1 MAKQS
6 HTAAKHIDFILLDL
20 LSILISLVIAYMIR
34 TDRSEDIEYFERY
47 RNLFVVIVFIYV
59 IFVTFNNAH
68 SNILKRS
75 ALRELSQIVVLNLTI
90 ILTVFAVLFAMKQSE
105 LYSRTIIGMF
115 AIFDVLLMFSFR
127 LLRKASLL
135 KQFSEGKNTSK
146 VIIVTYENSA
156 ERIIQTLR
164 RENSGYYEFVG
175 VVMIGDTVSNVS
187 EIRGVPV
194 IKMEGILDYI
204 KENAIN
210 EVYIFCKHGE
220 SGKLMSKFM
229 IMGLTVH
236 VGLNLEL
243 KNLSN
248 VTIENISNYTV
259 VTSTISKASIGE
271 LFIKRIADIL
281 ISIIGI
287 ICTLILFV
295 IVAPIIKIQSPG
307 PVFFVQKRVGK
318 NGRTFNMLKFR
329 SMNADADQKKSELMS
344 KNEMNGPVFK
354 LEDDPRVFPFGKFM
368 RKTSIDEFPQFF
380 NILVGDMSL
389 VGTRPP
395 TLDEF
400 EQYKTHHMSRL
411 AMKPGLTGMWQA
423 SGRSEITDFEEIV
436 RLDNEYIRNFSLA
449 LDIKIAFK
457 TLFAV
462 LARKGSK

>member
-20 LSILISLVIAYMIR
+20 LSILISLTIAYMIR

-248 VTIENISNYTV
+248 VTIENVSNFTV

-295 IVAPIIKIQSPG
+295 VVAPIIKIQSPG

-329 SMNADADQKKSELMS
+329 SMNVDADQMKSELMS

>member
-1 MAKQS
+1 MPKQS
-6 HTAAKHIDFILLDL
+6 HTAAKHIDFIVIDL
-20 LSILISLVIAYMIR
+20 VSIVVSLFIAYLIR
-34 TDRSEDIEYFERY
+34 TDRADDLEYFERY
-47 RNLFVVIVFIYV
+47 RNLGLVIIVIYLVFI
-59 IFVTFNNAH
+59 TFNNAH
-68 SNILKRS
+68 SNILKRT
-75 ALRELSQIVVLNLTI
+75 ALRELSQIVLLNVTI

-105 LYSRTIIGMF
+105 IYSRTIIAMF
-115 AIFDVLLMFSFR
+115 AIFDCLLMFSCR

-135 KQFSEGKNTSK
+135 RQFSEGKNTSK
-146 VIIVTYENSA
+146 VIVVTYENSA
-156 ERIIQTLR
+156 EKIIQTLR

-175 VVMIGDTVSNVS
+175 IVLLGESTTT
-187 EIRGVPV
+187 EIKRIPV

-248 VTIENISNYTV
+248 VTIENIANFTV
-259 VTSTISKASIGE
+259 VTSTISRATIGE
-271 LFIKRIADIL
+271 LFVKRLFDIV
-281 ISIIGI
+281 ISLFGI
-287 ICTLILFV
+287 VCTLLLFLF
-295 IVAPIIKIQSPG
+295 VAPIIKIQAPG
-307 PVFFVQKRVGK
+307 PVFFVQRRVGK
-318 NGRTFNMLKFR
+318 NGKTFNMLKFR
-329 SMNADADQKKSELMS
+329 SMYVDAELKKSQLLS

-354 LEDDPRVFPFGKFM
+354 IEDDPRVFPFGKFM

-411 AMKPGLTGMWQA
+411 AMKPGLTGMWQS

-449 LDIKIAFK
+449 LDIKILFK

-462 LARKGSK
+462 LSRKGSK